1 MFRLDS
7 EVNKRYF
14 DVTFTIEEDDG
25 TLKDY
30 VYSVEAP
37 RLRTLKKIQMLTR
50 KDDSEDVIENLQE
63 IITEVLSK
71 NKGRRSVPEKI
82 VEDMS
87 IDETVAL
94 LTAFVA
100 WLNGERAR
108 KN

>member
-7 EVNKRYF
+7 ETNRRYF

-25 TLKDY
+25 TTNEY
-30 VYSVEAP
+30 TYSVEAP

-50 KDDSEDVIENLQE
+50 KDGSEVIDDLQE
-63 IITEVLSK
+63 IITEILSK
-71 NKGRRSVPEKI
+71 NRGRRPVSEKI
-82 VEDMS
+82 IEDMS
-87 IDETVAL
+87 IDDIVAL